1 MPAILMLHG
10 ALGTQ
15 AQFLPLRSLLE
26 EQHTVYTFDFIGHGL
41 AEPAKEGISVPL
53 LAQQVLDQLDA
64 YDLDAIPLLG
74 YSMGGYVAMYLAR
87 HYPRR
92 VSKVITLAT
101 KYHWNAAIAAK
112 EVNMLDAAVI
122 EQKVPAFATAL
133 EQRHARQD
141 WKKVLSHTAGLMQQL
156 GTQPLLAAEDYAAIT
171 TPALLMLGD
180 RDTMVT
186 LTETVEVYRALPQAQ
201 LAVLPNTPHPLEKA
215 DPALVAALLQRFL
228 NE

>member
-1 MPAILMLHG
+1 
-10 ALGTQ
+10 
-15 AQFLPLRSLLE
+15 
-26 EQHTVYTFDFIGHGL
+26 
-41 AEPAKEGISVPL
+41 
-53 LAQQVLDQLDA
+53 
-64 YDLDAIPLLG
+64 
-74 YSMGGYVAMYLAR
+74 MGGYVAMYLAR
-87 HYPRR
+87 HYPQR

-122 EQKVPAFATAL
+122 EKKVPAFATAL

-141 WKKVLSHTAGLMQQL
+141 WKKVLSQTAALMQQL
-156 GTQPLLAAEDYAAIT
+156 GAQPLLAAEDYAAIT
-171 TPALLMLGD
+171 IPALLMLGD

>member
-26 EQHTVYTFDFIGHGL
+26 KQHSLHTLDFMGHGQ
-41 AEPAKEGISVPL
+41 AASAPEGISVPM
-53 LAQQVLDQLDA
+53 LAQQVLDYLDA
-64 YDLDAIPLLG
+64 QQLSAIPLLG
-74 YSMGGYVAMYLAR
+74 YSLGGYVAMYLAR
-87 HYPRR
+87 HYPQR

-101 KYHWNAAIAAK
+101 KYHWNADIAAK
-112 EVNMLDAAVI
+112 EVKMLDAAVI
-122 EQKVPAFATAL
+122 EQKVPAFALAL
-133 EQRHARQD
+133 EQRHTRHN
-141 WKKVLSHTAGLMQQL
+141 WKQVLSHTAALMQQL
-156 GTQPLLAAEDYAAIT
+156 GRQPLLAAADYAAIN

-215 DPALVAALLQRFL
+215 EPALVAAVLQRFL
-228 NE
+228 TE

>member
-26 EQHTVYTFDFIGHGL
+26 EQHTIHTFDFIGHGL
-41 AEPAKEGISVPL
+41 AEPAPEGVSVPL
-53 LAQQVLDQLDA
+53 LAQQVLEQLDA
-64 YDLDAIPLLG
+64 LKLNSVTLFG

-87 HYPRR
+87 HYPQR
-92 VSKVITLAT
+92 VGKVITLAT

-133 EQRHARQD
+133 EQRHARQG
-141 WKKVLSHTAGLMQQL
+141 WKKVLSHTAALMQQL
-156 GTQPLLAAEDYAAIT
+156 GAQPLLAAEDYATIT
-171 TPALLMLGD
+171 IPALLMLGD

-201 LAVLPNTPHPLEKA
+201 LAVLPGTPHPLEKA

>member
-26 EQHTVYTFDFIGHGL
+26 EQYSLHTLDFMGHGQ
-41 AEPAKEGISVPL
+41 AEPAPEGISVPL
-53 LAQQVLDQLDA
+53 LAQQVLDYLDA
-64 YDLDAIPLLG
+64 QQLSSIPLLG

-87 HYPRR
+87 HYPQR

-101 KYHWNAAIAAK
+101 KYHWNAAIADK
-112 EVNMLDAAVI
+112 EVKMLDAAVI

-133 EQRHARQD
+133 QQRHTRHN
-141 WKKVLSHTAGLMQQL
+141 WKQVLSHTAALMQQL
-156 GTQPLLAAEDYAAIT
+156 GVQPLLAAADYAAIT

-215 DPALVAALLQRFL
+215 EPALVAALLQRFL